1 MFKCPSTNQPVVL
14 KIIPIEARTPVNGEA
29 QKKFDEILQE
39 IIISV
44 ELSALRNG
52 QDNTTD
58 GFVNVKRV
66 TCVKGAYPAH
76 LIDEWELFRDN
87 RPEGS
92 ENDHPEIFDD
102 EQLYIV
108 FELCNGGRDLEAF
121 VFNNALEAQSI
132 FYQVSTIPVI
142 CLRQLSVSI
151 RSCFDQPVE
160 RAEKSRSTAKR
171 YVLCSCFRFFL
182 CFIPSSSSSFSRLVF
197 DLLCYTIYFF

>member
-14 KIIPIEARTPVNGEA
+14 KIIPIEGRTPVNGET
-29 QKKFDEILQE
+29 QKGFDEILQE
-39 IIISV
+39 IVISV

-52 QDNTTD
+52 KDNVTD

-66 TCVKGAYPAH
+66 TCVKGAYPQH

-102 EQLYIV
+102 DQLYIV

-121 VFNNALEAQSI
+121 IFNNALEAQSV
-132 FYQVSTIPVI
+132 FFQVSQFVFITQPILSYI
-142 CLRQLSVSI
+142 QL
-151 RSCFDQPVE
+151 CFDHP
-160 RAEKSRSTAKR
+160 RAFIIEVALWR
-171 YVLCSCFRFFL
+171 YVKCQFLLKFAFIVFSCIFF
-182 CFIPSSSSSFSRLVF
+182 SF
-197 DLLCYTIYFF
+197 